1 ADRVNSLEAYQ
12 TRKALRR
19 QLNGGR
25 TGYGT
30 ATDRCQFLPNS
41 GTNCS
46 SNSAEPRADGLIG
59 ASPVARRARRRR
71 LDGLAR
77 STRDL
82 LNTLAAVTA
91 KKAGFNINQPLSREN
106 SDGRAT

>member
-1 ADRVNSLEAYQ
+1 LLDVLDAGDV
-12 TRKALRR
+12 T
-19 QLNGGR
+19 
-25 TGYGT
+25 
-30 ATDRCQFLPNS
+30 
-41 GTNCS
+41 
-46 SNSAEPRADGLIG
+46 
-59 ASPVARRARRRR
+59 R